1 MNITELLIIAVVA
14 IIVLGPEKLPKTL
27 IEIAKLLKVVKKQ
40 INDAKNSI
48 ETEIKLNELKEE
60 AQKYKDEITKAN
72 ESVRKK
78 LSFEEFDEIKKDLQ
92 ANVDDINSELKSV
105 QDTINSSDIQT
116 YEILQQKQNNEQN
129 NKMPNVSA
137 KADEILQDKTPQD
150 KVKNV

>member
-48 ETEIKLNELKEE
+48 ETEIKLSELKEE
-60 AQKYKDEITKAN
+60 AQKYKDEIAKAN

-92 ANVDDINSELKSV
+92 TSVDE
-105 QDTINSSDIQT
+105 INSSLDSVSKSLDDKVGSNTTQT
-116 YEILQQKQNNEQN
+116 NEILEQKDEAILE
-129 NKMPNVSA
+129 NKPLNQA
-137 KADEILQDKTPQD
+137 KISENSQDKAQ
-150 KVKNV
+150 NV